1 MRLRESER
9 ETGWPAYHSLSENVL
24 YILACCQ
31 QVNAHGEEK
40 ITKDYRYFLKSISS
54 AIQGWGQEKG
64 VSYDLK

>member
-9 ETGWPAYHSLSENVL
+9 ETGWPAYHSFV
-24 YILACCQ
+24 LACCQ